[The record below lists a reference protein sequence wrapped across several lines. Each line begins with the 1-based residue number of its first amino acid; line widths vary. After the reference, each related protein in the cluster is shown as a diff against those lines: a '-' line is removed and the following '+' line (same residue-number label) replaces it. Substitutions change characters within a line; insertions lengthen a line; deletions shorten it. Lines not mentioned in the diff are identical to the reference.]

1 MWLDK
6 LSKEQIAK
14 AKAKVKA
21 GKVKA
26 KAKAKAKAEAEKVQA
41 DRREAKRSEVGST
54 VYFGSGRS
62 KLLSVTVNISCLPVC
77 KFTQHYR

>member
-26 KAKAKAKAEAEKVQA
+26 KAKAEAEKVQA
-41 DRREAKRSEVGST
+41 DRREAKRE
-54 VYFGSGRS
+54 
-62 KLLSVTVNISCLPVC
+62 L
-77 KFTQHYR
+77 H